1 MSAALLSK
9 TFRRVANQ
17 RGFSLI
23 EVLIAMAIL
32 AVALVALI
40 GTQSKS
46 MVVNDHARQLT
57 TASILAHD
65 QMLALESE
73 LLKDGF
79 NADTEFRS
87 GYFDGREYK
96 AFKWEALIE
105 VLDLDPENLASEM
118 QGQLLGTDSD
128 AGALSGASAV
138 SSQLPSML
146 GFVTLML
153 QNLTQERIRKV
164 TLAVRWDDLK
174 GEHVY
179 TLRHFIV
186 MMQKPEE
193 VGAETT
199 VPSLPTVP

>member
-1 MSAALLSK
+1 MNSALLSN
-9 TFRRVANQ
+9 TSRRNMDQ

-79 NADTEFRS
+79 NADTEFRT
-87 GYFDGREYK
+87 GNFDGREYK
-96 AFKWEALIE
+96 AFEWEALIE

-118 QGQLLGTDSD
+118 QGQLLGTDSE

-164 TLAVRWDDLK
+164 TLAVRWEDLK

-193 VGAETT
+193 IGVETT
-199 VPSLPTVP
+199 VPSTPAVP